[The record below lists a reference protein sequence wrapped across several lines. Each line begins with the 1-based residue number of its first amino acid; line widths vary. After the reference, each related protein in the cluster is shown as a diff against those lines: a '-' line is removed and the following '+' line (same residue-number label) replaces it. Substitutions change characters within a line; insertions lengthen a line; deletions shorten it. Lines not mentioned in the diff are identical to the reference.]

1 MDTPTSLYEVRLG
14 RGDSSLNRGVP
25 GRPGRRPRSGVSA
38 VSEARLTWSRRDSR
52 DKCLPKT
59 TLASESNNN
68 TACRSVF
75 FFSLFCVS
83 VKTLRPAEYAA
94 PQLAAPLQP
103 MVEGC
108 RMRSAAGADSAAPTA
123 RTPSHKN

>member
-52 DKCLPKT
+52 DSRQVP
-59 TLASESNNN
+59 SENN
-68 TACRSVF
+68 
-75 FFSLFCVS
+75 FSEQ
-83 VKTLRPAEYAA
+83 VK
-94 PQLAAPLQP
+94 
-103 MVEGC
+103 
-108 RMRSAAGADSAAPTA
+108 
-123 RTPSHKN
+123 